1 MTTPSDLLT
10 SLSKSKLFAQCPR
23 CQNEFQLSKAGLFD
37 GTQSFPTKAE
47 KIRLGMLAEL
57 TEYEQEIK
65 EREEKLKK
73 ILKVGPIR
81 SKTGAISS
89 NLGTI
94 MQNLLPINKEF
105 IENIPIAD
113 SRFLSQQLD
122 IIVFHGAA
130 QNDVKQISFMDAKTG
145 SAGPEPNQ
153 KQIRDIVNNGKVK
166 SELY

>member
-1 MTTPSDLLT
+1 MTTTPDLLT
-10 SLSKSKLFAQCPR
+10 SLQKSKLFAQCPR

-37 GTQSFPTKAE
+37 GTQSFPTEAE
-47 KIRLGMLAEL
+47 KIRLGMLTKLAG
-57 TEYEQEIK
+57 YEQEIK
-65 EREEKLKK
+65 ERELKLKK
-73 ILKVGPIR
+73 ILKEGPIR

-105 IENIPIAD
+105 IANIPIAD

-122 IIVFHGAA
+122 IIVFHGAV

-145 SAGPEPNQ
+145 NAGPEPNQ